1 MIKYIWSAAGYG
13 LIAVPLLF
21 TRTKQA
27 IDVQTDATTPKDQTD
42 HQSDN
47 AVAHRTE
54 SKSRT
59 LGTDLYIHPEFQKVI
74 FRTDDCC
81 YLLRTREVV

>member
-27 IDVQTDATTPKDQTD
+27 IGIQTDATTPEDQMD

-59 LGTDLYIHPEFQKVI
+59 LGTNLYVHLELQKVI
-74 FRTDDCC
+74 FRIDDCC

>member
-27 IDVQTDATTPKDQTD
+27 IGIQTDGTAPKDQTD
-42 HQSDN
+42 HQLDN

-54 SKSRT
+54 SKSQK
-59 LGTDLYIHPEFQKVI
+59 LGTNMYVQLEFQKVI
-74 FRTDDCC
+74 FRIDDC
-81 YLLRTREVV
+81 